1 MTKQKFLNIDGVAE
15 YTHLSKAT
23 IYKKVSKKEIPFIK
37 LGTRT
42 LFDIEQIDQW
52 IKCGGV
58 MEEELPLFVNLLN

>member
-1 MTKQKFLNIDGVAE
+1 MAEQKFLNIDGAAA

-37 LGTRT
+37 IGTRT

-52 IKCGGV
+52 IRCGGV
-58 MEEELPLFVNLLN
+58 MEEELPQFVNFLS